1 MKELFSEADMMD
13 ESEKTIEDF
22 ELLDLFDITEL
33 KRINESFAD
42 ACGVASTLVDKTGEP
57 ITPPANH
64 SRVCTIIRSTSPGR
78 KRCHL
83 SAQIL
88 GNKSVEQGRPYSCAC
103 YGIGF
108 VDASAPIVVKG
119 RHLGN
124 WLIGQG
130 NFSDVNERRVVE
142 YAREIGAD
150 ETIML
155 KAFRDMPNMPRQEF
169 DKKVEFLWYVT
180 QQLCEHAYLNF
191 KLSRSL
197 FLLQKSQNELQQ
209 HKSDLEHIV
218 EDRTNHLKSA
228 MEKIRQFSITDNLT
242 GCYNR
247 LYISE
252 NLDREVSRSLRY
264 KRSISLAMFDID
276 RFKSVNDTY
285 GHQCGDRILVELVN
299 RVTSGTREKVDWL
312 ARYGGDE
319 FLLVMP
325 EAGEKQAFQT
335 SQRIRKLVEEMQV
348 AWEGSVIPITVSIG
362 LACFSPVGAAM
373 SVDAEQIVKAAD
385 EALYK
390 AKQTGRNKVAA
401 NIIKK

>member
-1 MKELFSEADMMD
+1 
-13 ESEKTIEDF
+13 
-22 ELLDLFDITEL
+22 
-33 KRINESFAD
+33 
-42 ACGVASTLVDKTGEP
+42 
-57 ITPPANH
+57 
-64 SRVCTIIRSTSPGR
+64 
-78 KRCHL
+78 
-83 SAQIL
+83 
-88 GNKSVEQGRPYSCAC
+88 
-103 YGIGF
+103 
-108 VDASAPIVVKG
+108 VKG

-130 NFSDVNERRVVE
+130 NLSDVNERRVVE

-150 ETIML
+150 ETMML

-197 FLLQKSQNELQQ
+197 FLLQKTQNELQQ
-209 HKSDLEHIV
+209 HKSDLEHLV

-228 MEKIRQFSITDNLT
+228 MEKIRQSSITDNLT

-252 NLDREVSRSLRY
+252 NLDREVSRSFRY
-264 KRSISLAMFDID
+264 NRSISLAMFDID

-299 RVTSGTREKVDWL
+299 RVISGTREKVDWL

-325 EAGEKQAFQT
+325 ELGEKQAFQT
-335 SQRIRKLVEEMQV
+335 SQRIRKFVEEMQI
-348 AWEGSVIPITVSIG
+348 AWEGRVIPITVSIG
-362 LACFSPVGAAM
+362 LACFNPVEAAM
-373 SVDAEQIVKAAD
+373 SVDAEMLVKAAD

-390 AKQTGRNKVAA
+390 AKKTGRNKVAA
-401 NIIKK
+401 NFINND